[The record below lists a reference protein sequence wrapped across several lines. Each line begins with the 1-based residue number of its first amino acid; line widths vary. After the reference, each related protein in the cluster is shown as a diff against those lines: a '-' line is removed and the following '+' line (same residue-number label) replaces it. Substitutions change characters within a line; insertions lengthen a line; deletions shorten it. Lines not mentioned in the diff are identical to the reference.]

1 METTFLAGP
10 GAPRVL
16 AVSARDGRAAA
27 DAAGRLADR
36 LAGDPSLDPDDV
48 ALTLVRGRERFAVR
62 HAVTGTT
69 GAELA
74 DALRESAARPRR
86 EAPVPALVLDLGDGS
101 ALPGTPALPQ
111 VAEAS
116 AVGATIP
123 SAGARPLAVRA
134 AAELYGTA
142 SWLAAHGVR
151 PDTVVGRGP
160 ADAAAAAVRGDLSL
174 PDALRAAATGAD
186 VPQPAAPENSQ
197 DPEDPETETAV
208 LVVRVGDGADG
219 PGVLGLDPLDPASYA
234 RLFAALWEHGF
245 DVDCTLG
252 RGGSRVRLPGY
263 PFRRSGSFTAA
274 APAPGLR
281 PLTPHEQRWLFHDLV
296 RSGSAAEHAL
306 CASAVL
312 PGAAPGAPAA
322 DAALAAL
329 LDRHPNLRAVF
340 TRDGG
345 RWFARE
351 SRRPVTAHV
360 LAPAPGAEPE
370 ALVRAA
376 AVDETFAAADVPLI
390 RCVLAPAGEGRA
402 VALAV
407 YAPVAGGS
415 SADELLAEWAE
426 FAGTPLRPAAG
437 AGAGTA

>member
-36 LAGDPSLDPDDV
+36 LTGDPSLDPDDV
-48 ALTLVRGRERFAVR
+48 AFTLVRGRERFAVR

-74 DALRESAARPRR
+74 DALRKSAEHPRR
-86 EAPVPALVLDLGDGS
+86 EAPVPVLVLDLGDGS

-116 AVGATIP
+116 AA
-123 SAGARPLAVRA
+123 AGETDPAPAART

-142 SWLAAHGVR
+142 SWLAARGVR
-151 PDTVVGRGP
+151 PDAVVGRGP
-160 ADAAAAAVRGDLSL
+160 AAAAAAAVRGDLSL

-186 VPQPAAPENSQ
+186 VPRAA
-197 DPEDPETETAV
+197 DPEDSPDPEGEL

-263 PFRRSGSFTAA
+263 PFRRSGSVTAA
-274 APAPGLR
+274 SPAPGLR

-306 CASAVL
+306 CATAVL
-312 PGAAPGAPAA
+312 PGTVPGAPAA

-329 LDRHPNLRAVF
+329 LDRHPNLRTVF

-345 RWFARE
+345 RWFARD
-351 SRRPVTAHV
+351 SRRPVAAHV

-376 AVDETFAAADVPLI
+376 AVDGTFAAADVPLI
-390 RCVLAPAGEGRA
+390 RCVLAPADGGWA

-415 SADELLAEWAE
+415 SADELLADWAA
-426 FAGTPLRPAAG
+426 FAGTPLRPVAG
-437 AGAGTA
+437 AGAETA

>member
-1 METTFLAGP
+1 MSSAMGTTFLAGP

-111 VAEAS
+111 VVEAS
-116 AVGATIP
+116 AVAGSVSPAAT
-123 SAGARPLAVRA
+123 VRT

-151 PDTVVGRGP
+151 PETVVGRGP
-160 ADAAAAAVRGDLSL
+160 AAAAAAAVRGDLSL

-186 VPQPAAPENSQ
+186 VPQGTIPQ
-197 DPEDPETETAV
+197 DPEKAV

-219 PGVLGLDPLDPASYA
+219 PGALGLDPLDPASYA

-263 PFRRSGSFTAA
+263 PFRRSGSVTAA
-274 APAPGLR
+274 SPAPGLR

-306 CASAVL
+306 CATAVL
-312 PGAAPGAPAA
+312 PGTVPGAPDA

-329 LDRHPNLRAVF
+329 LDRHPNLRTVF

-351 SRRPVTAHV
+351 SRRPVAARL

-376 AVDETFAAADVPLI
+376 AVDETFAAADVPLV
-390 RCVLAPAGEGRA
+390 RCVLAPAGGGRA

-437 AGAGTA
+437 AGARTA

>member
-27 DAAGRLADR
+27 DAAVRLADR

-74 DALRESAARPRR
+74 AALRKSAERPHR
-86 EAPVPALVLDLGDGS
+86 ETPVPALVLDLGDGS
-101 ALPGTPALPQ
+101 ALPGAPALPQ

-116 AVGATIP
+116 AA
-123 SAGARPLAVRA
+123 AGETAAAPAART

-151 PDTVVGRGP
+151 PDSVVGRGP
-160 ADAAAAAVRGDLSL
+160 AAAAAAAVRGDLSL
-174 PDALRAAATGAD
+174 PDALRAAATGAG
-186 VPQPAAPENSQ
+186 VPRATVSENAA
-197 DPEDPETETAV
+197 DPETEL

-263 PFRRSGSFTAA
+263 PFRRSGSVTAA
-274 APAPGLR
+274 SPAPGLR

-306 CASAVL
+306 CATAVL
-312 PGAAPGAPAA
+312 PGTVPGAPAA

-329 LDRHPNLRAVF
+329 LDRRPSLRTVF

-345 RWFARE
+345 RWFARD
-351 SRRPVTAHV
+351 SRRPVAARV
-360 LAPAPGAEPE
+360 LGPAPGTGAE

-390 RCVLAPAGEGRA
+390 RCVLAPADEGWA

-415 SADELLAEWAE
+415 SADELLADWAA
-426 FAGTPLRPAAG
+426 FAGTPLRPVAG
-437 AGAGTA
+437 SGAGTA